1 MTSANP
7 YDKSDMI
14 LSIGMKIMMLLSVY
28 FLLALNLPSVSS
40 LPANRVRE
48 LFGAPVSSVT
58 SPSS

>member
-14 LSIGMKIMMLLSVY
+14 LSIGMKIILLLSVY

-40 LPANRVRE
+40 LPVNRVRE
-48 LFGAPVSSVT
+48 LFGATVPSVT
-58 SPSS
+58 SSSS